1 MLMSNQQS
9 KIDIINEIKKEYLGY
24 FENWLS
30 TSGINP
36 YIARIMQL
44 LRSENRAL
52 TQKEMKE
59 ILDLS
64 IPTISRNLKIMDQ
77 MNLLKISLIS
87 PTEKSGD
94 KYEYELQDN
103 SLFYIINTFVNR
115 IYDSFKQRVDDNKV
129 IMNKIENLSNEE
141 RKKKEIQNLVRIIS
155 EEVSV
160 FDIMSEKFDQL
171 IKELEMDLATA
182 KKKLQ

>member
-1 MLMSNQQS
+1 MSSQQNNMDF
-9 KIDIINEIKKEYLGY
+9 IDEIKKEYLVY

-44 LRSENRAL
+44 LRSENRPL

-64 IPTISRNLKIMDQ
+64 IPTISRNLKVMEQ
-77 MNLLKISLIS
+77 MNLLKISIIS
-87 PTEKSGD
+87 PMEKTGD
-94 KYEYELQDN
+94 KLQYELKDN

-115 IYDSFKQRVDDNKV
+115 IYSSFKQRIEDNKV
-129 IMNKIENLSNEE
+129 IIDKIDTLSKDD
-141 RKKKEIQNLVRIIS
+141 KKKREIENLVRIIG
-155 EEVSV
+155 EEASV
-160 FDIMSEKFDQL
+160 FDVMSEKFEQIL
-171 IKELEMDLATA
+171 RELEIEMNNA
-182 KKKLQ
+182 KDKK